1 MRVGVLKIDL
11 EITDSNSLKDKRM
24 VLRGL
29 KERICRSL
37 NVSISEVGYD
47 DKWQRTILGI
57 AATSKDKQYISTML
71 NRVLHYVEK
80 ERTVVVL
87 DVQMEI
93 L

>member
-1 MRVGVLKIDL
+1 MRVGALKIDL

-29 KERICRSL
+29 KERIRRRF
-37 NVSISEVGYD
+37 NVSVSEVGYN
-47 DKWQRTILGI
+47 DKWQRTTLGI
-57 AATSKDKQYISTML
+57 AATSNDKQFISKML
-71 NRVLHYVEK
+71 NKVLHYIEK